1 MNEKEWEKIFK
12 ALGNE
17 NRIKIIKM
25 LWGGKQMSVSEIRQK
40 LDISYKWTSLN
51 LNNLKRVG
59 ILESRGASGQVFY
72 YVSPKLPARVINIIR
87 TFLSRR

>member
-17 NRIKIIKM
+17 NRLKIIKM
-25 LWGGKQMSVSEIRQK
+25 LWGGKKMSVSEIRQK
-40 LDISYKWTSLN
+40 LGISYKWTSLN

-59 ILESRGASGQVFY
+59 ILESRGARGQVFY
-72 YVSPKLPARVINIIR
+72 YMSPKLSKKVISVIR
-87 TFLSRR
+87 PFLPRQ